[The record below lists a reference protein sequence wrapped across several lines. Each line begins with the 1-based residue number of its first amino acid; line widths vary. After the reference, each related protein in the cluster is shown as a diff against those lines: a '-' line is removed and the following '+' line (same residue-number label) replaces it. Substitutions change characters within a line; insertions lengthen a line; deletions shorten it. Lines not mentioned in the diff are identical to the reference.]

1 MIKLNAPRKPLDLS
15 RGPSIDTEQ
24 CIAQV
29 GGNRFNLVL
38 IAATRARE
46 IKRGHSTSE
55 QREHVHSNITALQ
68 EIQEGKIGIEY
79 LKKMKFNEPRN
90 MIDRGAKFK

>member
-1 MIKLNAPRKPLDLS
+1 MKIDLS
-15 RGPSIDTEQ
+15 RGTALDNDKCVEN
-24 CIAQV
+24 V

-46 IKRGHSTSE
+46 IKRQHHESDR
-55 QREHVHSNITALQ
+55 REHIYSNLTALS

-79 LKKMKFNEPRN
+79 LKRVK
-90 MIDRGAKFK
+90 